1 MALMSIGI
9 ETYKGS
15 ETQHFFSEPQKRLVE
30 AWAHGYHKLND
41 SAAHL
46 GLAVGTV
53 KHSGYTITSMMD
65 EGPGTDRVA
74 KAVAYSAQNGWI
86 DPSSFPDSIE
96 RKLTE
101 AETLALTLRVLGL
114 SRKEVAVRLKTT
126 EVEIANNLD
135 AINRL
140 IGTKDDNGAIAWA
153 ILKVL
158 KKPQAVEAK

>member
-1 MALMSIGI
+1 MALVSRENDSYGHI
-9 ETYKGS
+9 GS
-15 ETQHFFSEPQKRLVE
+15 EHFFSEPQKRLVE

-53 KHSGYTITSMMD
+53 KHSGYTITSMME
-65 EGPGTDRVA
+65 EGPGTDRFA
-74 KAVAYSAQNGWI
+74 KAVAYAAQNGWI
-86 DPSSFPDSIE
+86 DPAPFPDSIE

-101 AETLALTLRVLGL
+101 TETLALTLRVLGL
-114 SRKEVAVRLKTT
+114 SRKETSVRLKIK

-135 AINRL
+135 AINQL
-140 IGTKDDNGAIAWA
+140 IGAKDDYGAIAWA

-158 KKPQAVEAK
+158 KKPHTAETK